1 MLWYCWFGHMTRKI
15 VSKMTY
21 NVSSGTLNPTILYHA
36 NEGAA
41 ADVVMS
47 FTGVCENVAGTFSCS
62 WCCHVVYRCLWKRGR
77 HVQMSVSR
85 SYEGHPMWTE
95 RFLWLW
101 SVPARL
107 SLYWHHHWPSLWL
120 SVRLQR
126 LTSSHTSTSINK
138 SFYTQK
144 NQTLQPFSYENV
156 VEYNVQIRNICWEL
170 RGSRPSLRYEI
181 STRN

>member
-1 MLWYCWFGHMTRKI
+1 MCSCRLQVFVKTWRVYLAT
-15 VSKMTY
+15 
-21 NVSSGTLNPTILYHA
+21 P
-36 NEGAA
+36 
-41 ADVVMS
+41 DVVMS

-62 WCCHVVYRCLWKRGR
+62 WCCHVVYRCLWKRGG

-120 SVRLQR
+120 SVRIQR

-144 NQTLQPFSYENV
+144 NQTLQPFSCENV